1 MKRPDARDLYPWVI
15 VHPQTYEIIVKGR
28 FESLVG
34 ETSGHLMTLSN
45 YKQFFEEK
53 KNGSIQR
60 KHS

>member
-15 VHPQTYEIIVKGR
+15 VHPQTYEIIVEGR

-45 YKQFFEEK
+45 YKQFLED
-53 KNGSIQR
+53 KNYGIIQR